1 MNIESIKKITINM
14 LGAFIY
20 QCVGIGA
27 IFHTI
32 LGY

>member
-1 MNIESIKKITINM
+1 MNIESIKKIIINI

-20 QCVGIGA
+20 LSVGIGA